1 MPVRR
6 HGPGWEAR
14 VQHAGRRFGQTF
26 ASRRDA
32 QEWEARFRSRISDS
46 RVGRAPRYTL
56 SEAVNRWLTG
66 EAKSLKSYDNLLEKV
81 RVMYPHIQGRSLHEV
96 GETAAAIKAAGLKD
110 GLKAATV
117 NRRLAI
123 LRRVARLAYRVWGW
137 LDQDVAGRV
146 TMLPGEEQ
154 RHVYLTPPEARCL
167 LAASRGKVRE
177 AIRWAL
183 LTGLRRG
190 ELLAVTP
197 ESFQD
202 GAIVLKVTKSGR
214 PRIVPLPDEL
224 DPKRF
229 PYGLT
234 VDALRN
240 GFEEARA
247 RAGLLAIRFHD
258 LRHTYASWLIQGGAG
273 PTAVRDLLGHS
284 SLAVT
289 SRYSHLGRR
298 DLWKAVQGLGIGPQ
312 RVRRAVA
319 ARKK

>member
-14 VQHAGRRFGQTF
+14 VQSAGRRLGKTF
-26 ASRRDA
+26 TSRRDA
-32 QEWEARFRSRISDS
+32 QEWEARFRARIADS
-46 RVGRAPRYTL
+46 RVGRAPRYAL
-56 SEAVNRWLTG
+56 SEAVNRWLTAD
-66 EAKSLKSYDNLLEKV
+66 AKSLKSYDSLLEKV
-81 RVMYPHIQGRSLHEV
+81 RVIYPHIQGRALHEV
-96 GETAAAIKAAGLKD
+96 GEVAAAIKAAGMKD
-110 GLKAATV
+110 GLKPATI

-123 LRRVARLAYRVWGW
+123 LRRVARLAFRVWGW
-137 LDQDVAGRV
+137 LDQDVSGRV
-146 TMLPGEEQ
+146 TLLPGEEQ
-154 RHVYLTPPEARCL
+154 RHVYLKPLEARRL
-167 LAASRGKVRE
+167 LAAARGKVRD

-202 GAIVLKVTKSGR
+202 GALVINVTKSGR
-214 PRIVPLPDEL
+214 PRIVPLPGEL
-224 DPKRF
+224 DAKRF
-229 PYGLT
+229 PHGLT
-234 VDALRN
+234 KDELRN
-240 GFEEARA
+240 GFEAARKK
-247 RAGLLAIRFHD
+247 AGLAHVRFHD
-258 LRHTYASWLIQGGAG
+258 LRHTYASWLIQGGAM

-298 DLWKAVQGLGIGPQ
+298 DLWQAVQGLGIG
-312 RVRRAVA
+312 RNRARRAVA